1 MIIGFTIVLVG
12 AAVLAGLLCVTLG
25 LAGRKPADLTVIALV
40 VVEVLLLAQ
49 IVIAL
54 IAPAVGNPPSGNP
67 AEFWLYLITAA
78 IIPPLALVWALT
90 DRTRWSTV
98 VLGVGALAV
107 AVMAYRM
114 HQIWTVQ
121 LA

>member
-1 MIIGFTIVLVG
+1 MILGYTFVLVG
-12 AAVLAGLLCVTLG
+12 VSLVAGLLCVGLG
-25 LAGRKPADLTVIALV
+25 LAGRKPADVSILSLV
-40 VVEVLLLAQ
+40 LVEVLLIAQ

-54 IAPAVGNPPSGNP
+54 IAPATGNTPTGNP
-67 AEFWLYLITAA
+67 AEFWVYLVSAA
-78 IIPPLALVWALT
+78 LIPPLAVLWALT
-90 DRTRWSTV
+90 DRGRWSTV

>member
-1 MIIGFTIVLVG
+1 VILGFTVVLV
-12 AAVLAGLLCVTLG
+12 AVATLAGLLCVVLG
-25 LAGRKPADLTVIALV
+25 LVGRRPADVTILSLV
-40 VVEVLLLAQ
+40 LVEVLLLAQ
-49 IVIAL
+49 IVIAVL
-54 IAPAVGNPPSGNP
+54 APAFGNAPTGNP
-67 AEFWLYLITAA
+67 AEFWLYLIAAA
-78 IIPPLALVWALT
+78 IIPPLAVVWALT